1 MAYQDRIM
9 RIAKNKNDNGSAEQV
24 TDTTK
29 RTNLTRRPSRP
40 IEQFVSS
47 MSRAKGFARTW
58 KYAVVITPPANLKL
72 LALNDDDL
80 KVLSAHLQDSV
91 VLVKDIIFLKKSRTF
106 LMMVNRFMWED
117 IELGIFRENKRIRCA
132 VKFENVLEVKS
143 RNISQ
148 KKKR

>member
-1 MAYQDRIM
+1 MT
-9 RIAKNKNDNGSAEQV
+9 NKTS
-24 TDTTK
+24 
-29 RTNLTRRPSRP
+29 
-40 IEQFVSS
+40 F
-47 MSRAKGFARTW
+47 
-58 KYAVVITPPANLKL
+58 NLKL

-148 KKKR
+148 KKKDKILELLSIDSEVKNNKKELLITFAGNNEIILIVEEINILLDDVGFPWKVKHVPKHQL

>member
-1 MAYQDRIM
+1 MS
-9 RIAKNKNDNGSAEQV
+9 NK
-24 TDTTK
+24 
-29 RTNLTRRPSRP
+29 TN
-40 IEQFVSS
+40 F
-47 MSRAKGFARTW
+47 
-58 KYAVVITPPANLKL
+58 NLKL

-148 KKKR
+148 EKKDKILELLSIDSEVKNNKKELLITFAGNNEIILIVEEINILLDDVGLPWKVKHVPKHQL

>member
-1 MAYQDRIM
+1 M
-9 RIAKNKNDNGSAEQV
+9 RKK
-24 TDTTK
+24 TD
-29 RTNLTRRPSRP
+29 
-40 IEQFVSS
+40 F
-47 MSRAKGFARTW
+47 
-58 KYAVVITPPANLKL
+58 NLKL

-91 VLVKDIIFLKKSRTF
+91 VLVKDIIFLKKRRTF

-117 IELGIFRENKRIRCA
+117 IELGVFRENKRIRCA

-148 KKKR
+148 KKKDKILELLSIDSEVKNNKKELLITFAGNNEIILIVEEINILLDDVGLPWKVKHVPKHQL

>member
-1 MAYQDRIM
+1 MS
-9 RIAKNKNDNGSAEQV
+9 KK
-24 TDTTK
+24 TD
-29 RTNLTRRPSRP
+29 
-40 IEQFVSS
+40 F
-47 MSRAKGFARTW
+47 
-58 KYAVVITPPANLKL
+58 NLKL

-117 IELGIFRENKRIRCA
+117 IERGIFRENKRIRCA

-143 RNISQ
+143 RNVSQ
-148 KKKR
+148 KKKDKILELLSIDSEVKNNKKELLITFAGNNEIILIVEEINILLDDVGFPWKVKHVPKHQL

>member
-1 MAYQDRIM
+1 MS
-9 RIAKNKNDNGSAEQV
+9 KK
-24 TDTTK
+24 TD
-29 RTNLTRRPSRP
+29 
-40 IEQFVSS
+40 F
-47 MSRAKGFARTW
+47 
-58 KYAVVITPPANLKL
+58 NLKL

-91 VLVKDIIFLKKSRTF
+91 ILVKDMIFLKKSRTF

-117 IELGIFRENKRIRCA
+117 VERGIFRENKRIRCA

-148 KKKR
+148 KKKDKILELLSIDSEVKNNKKELLITFAGNNEIILIVEEINILLDDVGFPWKVKHVPKHQL

>member
-1 MAYQDRIM
+1 M
-9 RIAKNKNDNGSAEQV
+9 RKK
-24 TDTTK
+24 TD
-29 RTNLTRRPSRP
+29 
-40 IEQFVSS
+40 F
-47 MSRAKGFARTW
+47 
-58 KYAVVITPPANLKL
+58 NLKL

-91 VLVKDIIFLKKSRTF
+91 VLVKDMIFLKKSRTF

-148 KKKR
+148 EKKDKILELLSIDSEVKNNKKELLITFAGNNEIILIVEEINILLDDVGLPWKVKHVPKHQL

>member
-1 MAYQDRIM
+1 MTSKA
-9 RIAKNKNDNGSAEQV
+9 S
-24 TDTTK
+24 
-29 RTNLTRRPSRP
+29 
-40 IEQFVSS
+40 F
-47 MSRAKGFARTW
+47 
-58 KYAVVITPPANLKL
+58 NLKL

-117 IELGIFRENKRIRCA
+117 VERGIFRENKRIRSA

-143 RNISQ
+143 RNINQ
-148 KKKR
+148 KKKDKILELLSIDSEIKNNKKELLITFAGNNEIILIVEEINILLDDVGLPWKVKHVPKHEL

>member
-1 MAYQDRIM
+1 M
-9 RIAKNKNDNGSAEQV
+9 
-24 TDTTK
+24 TK
-29 RTNLTRRPSRP
+29 K
-40 IEQFVSS
+40 SS
-47 MSRAKGFARTW
+47 F
-58 KYAVVITPPANLKL
+58 NLKL

-91 VLVKDIIFLKKSRTF
+91 TLVKDIIFLKKSRTF

-117 IELGIFRENKRIRCA
+117 VERGIFRENKRIRSA

-148 KKKR
+148 KKKDKILELLSIDSEVKNNNQELLITFAGNNEIILIVEEINILLDDVGFPWKVKHVPKHQL

>member
-1 MAYQDRIM
+1 M
-9 RIAKNKNDNGSAEQV
+9 
-24 TDTTK
+24 TK
-29 RTNLTRRPSRP
+29 K
-40 IEQFVSS
+40 SS
-47 MSRAKGFARTW
+47 F
-58 KYAVVITPPANLKL
+58 NLKL

-91 VLVKDIIFLKKSRTF
+91 TLVKDIIFLKKSRTF

-117 IELGIFRENKRIRCA
+117 VERGIFRENKRIRSA

-148 KKKR
+148 KKKDKILELLSIDSEVKNNKKELLITFAGNNEIILIVEEINILLDDVGFPWKVKHVPKHQL

>member
-1 MAYQDRIM
+1 M
-9 RIAKNKNDNGSAEQV
+9 RKK
-24 TDTTK
+24 TD
-29 RTNLTRRPSRP
+29 
-40 IEQFVSS
+40 F
-47 MSRAKGFARTW
+47 
-58 KYAVVITPPANLKL
+58 NLKL

-132 VKFENVLEVKS
+132 VKFENVLEAKS

-148 KKKR
+148 KKKDKILELLSIDSEVKNNKKELLITFAGNNEIILIVEEINILLDDVGFPWKVKHVPKHQL

>member
-1 MAYQDRIM
+1 M
-9 RIAKNKNDNGSAEQV
+9 RKK
-24 TDTTK
+24 TD
-29 RTNLTRRPSRP
+29 
-40 IEQFVSS
+40 F
-47 MSRAKGFARTW
+47 
-58 KYAVVITPPANLKL
+58 NLKL

-91 VLVKDIIFLKKSRTF
+91 ILVKDMIFLKKSRTF

-148 KKKR
+148 KKKDKILELLSIDSEVKNNKKELLITFAGNNEIILIVEEINILLDDVGLPWKVKHVPKHQL

>member
-1 MAYQDRIM
+1 MS
-9 RIAKNKNDNGSAEQV
+9 KK
-24 TDTTK
+24 TD
-29 RTNLTRRPSRP
+29 
-40 IEQFVSS
+40 F
-47 MSRAKGFARTW
+47 
-58 KYAVVITPPANLKL
+58 NLKL

-80 KVLSAHLQDSV
+80 KVLSAHLQDSI

-148 KKKR
+148 KKKDKILELLSIDSEVKNNKKELLITFAGNNEIILIVEEINILLDDVGLPWKVKHVPKHEL

>member
-1 MAYQDRIM
+1 MS
-9 RIAKNKNDNGSAEQV
+9 KK
-24 TDTTK
+24 TD
-29 RTNLTRRPSRP
+29 
-40 IEQFVSS
+40 F
-47 MSRAKGFARTW
+47 
-58 KYAVVITPPANLKL
+58 NLKL

-117 IELGIFRENKRIRCA
+117 IERGVFRENKRIRCA

-148 KKKR
+148 KKKDKILELLSIDSEVKNNKKELLITFAGNNEIILIVEEINILLDDVGFPWKVKHVPKHQL

>member
-1 MAYQDRIM
+1 MS
-9 RIAKNKNDNGSAEQV
+9 KK
-24 TDTTK
+24 TD
-29 RTNLTRRPSRP
+29 
-40 IEQFVSS
+40 F
-47 MSRAKGFARTW
+47 
-58 KYAVVITPPANLKL
+58 NLKL

-91 VLVKDIIFLKKSRTF
+91 ILVKDIIFLKKSRTF

-148 KKKR
+148 KKKDKILELLSIDSEVKNNKKELLITFAGNNEIILIVEEINILLDDVGASWKVKHTPKHEL

>member
-1 MAYQDRIM
+1 MS
-9 RIAKNKNDNGSAEQV
+9 KK
-24 TDTTK
+24 TD
-29 RTNLTRRPSRP
+29 
-40 IEQFVSS
+40 F
-47 MSRAKGFARTW
+47 
-58 KYAVVITPPANLKL
+58 NLKL

-106 LMMVNRFMWED
+106 LIMVNRFMWED

-148 KKKR
+148 KKKDKILELLSIDSEVKNNKKELLITFAGNNEIILIVEEINILLDDVGASWKVKHTPKHEL

>member
-1 MAYQDRIM
+1 MTY
-9 RIAKNKNDNGSAEQV
+9 KTS
-24 TDTTK
+24 
-29 RTNLTRRPSRP
+29 
-40 IEQFVSS
+40 F
-47 MSRAKGFARTW
+47 
-58 KYAVVITPPANLKL
+58 NLKL

-106 LMMVNRFMWED
+106 LMMANRFMWED
-117 IELGIFRENKRIRCA
+117 IERGVFRENKRIRCA

-148 KKKR
+148 KKKDKILELLSIDSEEKNNKKELLLTFSGNNEIILIVEEINILLDDVGQPWKVKHVPKHQL

>member
-1 MAYQDRIM
+1 M
-9 RIAKNKNDNGSAEQV
+9 RKK
-24 TDTTK
+24 TD
-29 RTNLTRRPSRP
+29 
-40 IEQFVSS
+40 F
-47 MSRAKGFARTW
+47 
-58 KYAVVITPPANLKL
+58 NLKL

-117 IELGIFRENKRIRCA
+117 IEMGIFRENKRIRCA
-132 VKFENVLEVKS
+132 AKFENVLEVKS

-148 KKKR
+148 KKKDKILELLSIDSEVKNNKKELLITFAGNNEIILIVEEINILLDDVGLPWKVKHVPKHQL

>member
-1 MAYQDRIM
+1 M
-9 RIAKNKNDNGSAEQV
+9 RKK
-24 TDTTK
+24 TD
-29 RTNLTRRPSRP
+29 
-40 IEQFVSS
+40 F
-47 MSRAKGFARTW
+47 
-58 KYAVVITPPANLKL
+58 NLKL

-117 IELGIFRENKRIRCA
+117 IELGVFRENKRIRCA

-148 KKKR
+148 KKKDKILELLSIDSEVKNNKKELLITFAGNNEIILIVEEINILLDDVGLPWKVKHIPKHQL

>member
-1 MAYQDRIM
+1 M
-9 RIAKNKNDNGSAEQV
+9 RKK
-24 TDTTK
+24 TD
-29 RTNLTRRPSRP
+29 
-40 IEQFVSS
+40 F
-47 MSRAKGFARTW
+47 
-58 KYAVVITPPANLKL
+58 NLKL

-148 KKKR
+148 KKKDKILELLSIDSEVKNNKKELLITFAGNNEIILIVEEINILLDDVGLPWKVKHVPKHQL

>member
-1 MAYQDRIM
+1 MS
-9 RIAKNKNDNGSAEQV
+9 KK
-24 TDTTK
+24 TD
-29 RTNLTRRPSRP
+29 
-40 IEQFVSS
+40 F
-47 MSRAKGFARTW
+47 
-58 KYAVVITPPANLKL
+58 NLKL

-106 LMMVNRFMWED
+106 LIMVNRSMWED

-148 KKKR
+148 KKKDKILELLSIDSEIKNNKKELLITFAGNNEIILIVEEINILLDDVGASWKVKHTPKHEL

>member
-1 MAYQDRIM
+1 MT
-9 RIAKNKNDNGSAEQV
+9 NKTS
-24 TDTTK
+24 
-29 RTNLTRRPSRP
+29 
-40 IEQFVSS
+40 F
-47 MSRAKGFARTW
+47 
-58 KYAVVITPPANLKL
+58 NLKL

-91 VLVKDIIFLKKSRTF
+91 ILVKDMIFLKKSRTF

-117 IELGIFRENKRIRCA
+117 VERGIFRENKRIRSA

-148 KKKR
+148 KKKDKILELLSIDSEVKNNKKELLITFAGNNEIILIVEEINILLDDVGLPWKVKHVPKHEL

>member
-1 MAYQDRIM
+1 M
-9 RIAKNKNDNGSAEQV
+9 RKK
-24 TDTTK
+24 TD
-29 RTNLTRRPSRP
+29 
-40 IEQFVSS
+40 F
-47 MSRAKGFARTW
+47 
-58 KYAVVITPPANLKL
+58 NLKL

-148 KKKR
+148 KKKDKILELLSIDSEVKNNKKELLITFAGNNEIILIVEEINILLDDVGLSWKVKHVPKHQL